1 MTMRT
6 ENMTDRARLVFR
18 LAEKRARQLGS
29 ATIEPEHVLLG
40 LISEETGI
48 GGVALRRLGGS
59 HEQFLAILP
68 PAPDP
73 LPELPAGPLPWSADT
88 DAVIERAHGEKVPL
102 NRNFICTEHLVLA
115 LSESNLGKVPAML
128 RSASLTARG
137 IRPQVMFLLQNG

>member
-1 MTMRT
+1 MRT

-48 GGVALRRLGGS
+48 GGVALRRLGAS

-68 PAPDP
+68 PAPATT
-73 LPELPAGPLPWSADT
+73 PELPTGPLPWGPDT
-88 DAVIERAHGEKVPL
+88 DAVIERAHTEKVPL
-102 NRNFICTEHLVLA
+102 NRNFICTEHLILA
-115 LSESNLGKVPAML
+115 LSDSGLGKVPEML
-128 RSASLTARG
+128 RSASLTSKA

>member
-1 MTMRT
+1 MRT

-48 GGVALRRLGGS
+48 GGVALRRLGAS
-59 HEQFLAILP
+59 HELFLAILP
-68 PAPDP
+68 PAPETP
-73 LPELPAGPLPWSADT
+73 PALPAGPLPWGTDT
-88 DAVIERAHGEKVPL
+88 DAVIERAHAEKVPL

-115 LSESNLGKVPAML
+115 LSDSNLGKVPDML
-128 RSASLTARG
+128 RHVSLTARA
-137 IRPQVMFLLQNG
+137 IRPQVMFLLHNG